1 MEIETDPK
9 KRGVGKTIL
18 IVDDN
23 AVIRKKLAEAF
34 LSDGFKKCAE
44 AENGKEAIELAERIH
59 PDVIVLDFSM
69 PILNGLD
76 AAPRLRTILPNTPII
91 LFTLYGETLSK
102 TTASNAGISCV
113 LSKTVPL
120 SELIEKAHQ
129 LMWK

>member
-1 MEIETDPK
+1 
-9 KRGVGKTIL
+9 
-18 IVDDN
+18 VDDN

-129 LMWK
+129 LMGK